1 MTFELWVLN
10 FYKGIMSNYSGS
22 SSIDPDYN
30 MDETESSSS
39 RPEREQ
45 REYESFRRK
54 AEIARGKRAM
64 TERYELIDKDLEDE
78 YMPEHTH
85 RATKLLHKPDA
96 LPAEEYIRLFKLNE
110 FCSTRYPCS
119 TTLAQL
125 GLLDD
130 VQHLYQSCHL
140 DTLMAYPYVAYE
152 DETIQFLSTLQV
164 ELYQGMTSDELDCEG
179 LRFLWFS
186 VYGHEYRL

>member
-1 MTFELWVLN
+1 MR
-10 FYKGIMSNYSGS
+10 NYSGS
-22 SSIDPDYN
+22 SSGYPDYN

-64 TERYELIDKDLEDE
+64 TERYELIDEDLEDE
-78 YMPEHTH
+78 YMPEQTR
-85 RATKLLHKPDA
+85 RATKLLHKPDI
-96 LPAEEYIRLFKLNE
+96 LPAEEYVRLFKLNE

-119 TTLAQL
+119 TSLAQL
-125 GLLDD
+125 GLLED

-179 LRFLWFS
+179 LGFLRFS
-186 VYGHEYRL
+186 VNGHEYRLSIKRLE